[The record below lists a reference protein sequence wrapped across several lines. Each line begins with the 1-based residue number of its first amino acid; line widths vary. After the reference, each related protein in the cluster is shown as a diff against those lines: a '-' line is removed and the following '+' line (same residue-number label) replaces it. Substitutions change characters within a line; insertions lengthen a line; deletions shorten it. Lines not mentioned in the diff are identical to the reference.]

1 VWYVYIVREAD
12 GHFYTGMTQKN
23 PDELLAEHQ
32 RGKHSKYTSA
42 RRLVRIDW
50 MEKQPNSIDAGKRER
65 QIKRWSHAK
74 KQALIDGDFAKL
86 KQLAKSRRSASQS

>member
-1 VWYVYIVREAD
+1 VWYVYIARQAD

-23 PDELLAEHQ
+23 LDELLAEHR
-32 RGKHSKYTSA
+32 RGKHSHYTVGK
-42 RRLVRIDW
+42 RLVRIEW
-50 MEKQPNSIDAGKRER
+50 MEQQPNSIAAGKRER

-86 KQLAKSRRSASQS
+86 KALSRSRRP